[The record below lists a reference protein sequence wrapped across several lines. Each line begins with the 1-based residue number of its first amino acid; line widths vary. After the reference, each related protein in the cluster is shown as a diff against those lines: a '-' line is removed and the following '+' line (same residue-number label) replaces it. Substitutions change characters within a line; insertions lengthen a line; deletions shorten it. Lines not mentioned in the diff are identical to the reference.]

1 MVGDQLGR
9 TSRHHSVNIAQYQ
22 SPGPSLPFESD
33 MSDVPDGSYVN
44 PRGIPQAPFVQ
55 KVEDYVKSRD
65 QVEPMIKKFQEMIQK
80 YKYMEVTLS
89 RRLSAIREKI
99 PDLSKNLE
107 MVKFLKS
114 KQGTDAPVTT
124 NYELNDTLYAQATVD
139 APEVVYLWLGAN
151 VMLEYKLDE
160 AITMLEGKLAK
171 AKETEKFCDEDLD
184 FLRENITVLEVNSAR
199 LYNWEIQKR
208 RQEKEENDN

>member
-1 MVGDQLGR
+1 
-9 TSRHHSVNIAQYQ
+9 
-22 SPGPSLPFESD
+22 